1 MRIELSREPRN
12 EELIAKIAQTKGNVE
27 AIEAL
32 WRRAEYSQVDVLDSL
47 LYACED
53 GLITMKIDE
62 DHLAERLEDNLY
74 DWFSEKFGDW
84 AQDESSPSS
93 FDEESEN

>member
-1 MRIELSREPRN
+1 MRIEISREPRN
-12 EELIAKIAQTKGNVE
+12 EELIAKIAQTKGNAE

-32 WRRAEYSQVDVLDSL
+32 WRRAEYSQVDVLDNL
-47 LYACED
+47 FYACED

-74 DWFSEKFGDW
+74 DWFSQELGNWVK
-84 AQDESSPSS
+84 DESSVSS
-93 FDEESEN
+93 CDVEK